1 MHNPA
6 VAKAINYFIVLS
18 LIIATAEDWTYLSTH
33 LPPNADPN
41 KSSNLETMGSTSD
54 NIHTIKPAQVETV
67 KREERGEEMEKLA
80 REEGRKDV
88 VIYYCTS

>member
-18 LIIATAEDWTYLSTH
+18 LIIATAEDWTYFSAH

-41 KSSNLETMGSTSD
+41 KSSNLETMGSKSD
-54 NIHTIKPAQVETV
+54 TIHTIKPAQMETV
-67 KREERGEEMEKLA
+67 ERGEALEKLA